1 VIFGHAGDGNIH
13 PRIMYNRSDPEERQK
28 VLSVAEEIFKLSCS
42 LGGTLTGEHGVGIAK
57 APFMALEHDR
67 AAMELM
73 RSLKK
78 LIDPKNIL
86 NPGKMGLDEEPGKE
100 HRAES

>member
-1 VIFGHAGDGNIH
+1 MTE
-13 PRIMYNRSDPEERQK
+13 P
-28 VLSVAEEIFKLSCS
+28 
-42 LGGTLTGEHGVGIAK
+42 
-57 APFMALEHDR
+57 
-67 AAMELM
+67 AMELM

-86 NPGKMGLDEEPGKE
+86 NPGGKMGLDEEPGKE

>member
-1 VIFGHAGDGNIH
+1 V
-13 PRIMYNRSDPEERQK
+13 RE
-28 VLSVAEEIFKLSCS
+28 VAEEIFKLSCS

-67 AAMELM
+67 AALGLM

-78 LIDPKNIL
+78 LIDPHNIL
-86 NPGKMGLDEEPGKE
+86 NPGKMGLDDDNSKEQGASSEEQNQTD
-100 HRAES
+100 

>member
-1 VIFGHAGDGNIH
+1 
-13 PRIMYNRSDPEERQK
+13 
-28 VLSVAEEIFKLSCS
+28 
-42 LGGTLTGEHGVGIAK
+42 
-57 APFMALEHDR
+57 MALEHDR